1 MSVEKFSVSFDHE
14 LGRQIRELAE
24 ADDVTVSAFLAEAA
38 RERVRQLTFARWLD
52 DAAHDLGLSRADLEQ
67 QGRAILDSVD
77 RHETQPARRRS
88 KRSAA

>member
-38 RERVRQLTFARWLD
+38 RERVRQLTLSRWLD
-52 DAAHDLGLSRADLEQ
+52 DAASDLGLSRAELEA
-67 QGRAILDSVD
+67 QGRMILDQADGQDVSPV
-77 RHETQPARRRS
+77 RRRS